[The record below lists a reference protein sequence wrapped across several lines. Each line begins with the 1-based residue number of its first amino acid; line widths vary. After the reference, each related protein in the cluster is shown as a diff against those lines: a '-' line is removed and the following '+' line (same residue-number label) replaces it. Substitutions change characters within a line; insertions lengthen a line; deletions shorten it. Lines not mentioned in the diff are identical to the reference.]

1 MRRRELYYNYTHCEG
16 KYVSPRPYRLGRRE
30 AGVTQTR
37 SRILD
42 AAHAL
47 LAEAAFH
54 DVSLEAVARRADVS
68 RKTVY
73 YQFGSKR
80 GLLEA
85 VVTDIEQRAELV
97 NRVRAAVEQP
107 DVGRALPDYMRE
119 VCRFWAGVQGV
130 MRGLYGLAALDR
142 DVAEVLEAHDAA
154 RRSRLVGFV
163 ERLAEQEQLSPAVSR
178 ERIVD
183 VLWML
188 TGFGTF
194 DHLARRSAIPAEEVA
209 AILIDLAESSLL
221 DRDGPAAVYPQ
232 ES

>member
-1 MRRRELYYNYTHCEG
+1 M
-16 KYVSPRPYRLGRRE
+16 
-30 AGVTQTR
+30 
-37 SRILD
+37 
-42 AAHAL
+42 
-47 LAEAAFH
+47 
-54 DVSLEAVARRADVS
+54 SLEAVARRADVS

-85 VVTDIEQRAELV
+85 VVTDIEQRGEVV

-119 VCRFWAGVQGV
+119 VCRFWASVQGA
-130 MRGLYGLAALDR
+130 MRSLYGLAALDR
-142 DVAEVLEAHDAA
+142 DVAEVLEAHDTA

-163 ERLAEQEQLSPAVSR
+163 ERLAEQEQLSPAVAR

-188 TGFGTF
+188 TGFATF

-209 AILIDLAESSLL
+209 AILIDLAESFLL
-221 DRDGPAAVYPQ
+221 DQDGAAAVYPLD
-232 ES
+232 S